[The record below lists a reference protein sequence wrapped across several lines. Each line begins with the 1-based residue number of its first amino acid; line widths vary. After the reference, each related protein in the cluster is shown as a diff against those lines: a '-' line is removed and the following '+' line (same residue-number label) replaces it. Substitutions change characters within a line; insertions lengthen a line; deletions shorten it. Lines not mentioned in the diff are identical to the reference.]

1 VWLPSFWQ
9 RVSYILDCQLVW
21 LPPKVAPRPREKEQD
36 PYSR

>member
-9 RVSYILDCQLVW
+9 RVSNILDCQLVW